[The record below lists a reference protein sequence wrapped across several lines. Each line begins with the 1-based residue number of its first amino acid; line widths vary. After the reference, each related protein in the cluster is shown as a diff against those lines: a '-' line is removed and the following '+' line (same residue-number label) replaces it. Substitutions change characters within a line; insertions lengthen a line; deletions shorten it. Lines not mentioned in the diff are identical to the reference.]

1 MHSNYD
7 LTNED
12 NLMQPALEVARIGA
26 LLRNYYIGAALFSST
41 GELVAT
47 AYGAGTTAGEIF
59 HAETQLAIL
68 LRSGRSAG
76 IFSQDERYIMTT
88 TLQPCPQCRQ
98 ICIQQQNLSVF
109 YGASTPTSGANLGD
123 LLETY
128 TNTEKLRISENSGEQ
143 VVREAHLT
151 KATRDQCTQ
160 GHKKYRDKVLKSAN
174 DVSGELMPFT
184 DLLELVRP
192 TNPTI
197 IPQIRSYQKQV
208 RTRLEEQQP
217 LQQDSDI
224 RIS

>member
-7 LTNED
+7 ITNED
-12 NLMQPALEVARIGA
+12 KLMQPALEAASIGA
-26 LLRNYYIGAALFSST
+26 LLRNYYIGAALFSSH
-41 GELVAT
+41 GELIAT

-68 LRSGRSAG
+68 LRSGRSAS

-98 ICIQQQNLSVF
+98 ICIQQQNLSVL

-128 TNTEKLRISENSGEQ
+128 TNTEKLRILENSGEQ
-143 VVREAHLT
+143 VVREAQLT
-151 KATRDQCTQ
+151 KTTRDQCTQ
-160 GHKKYRDKVLKSAN
+160 GHKKYRSKVLKSAN
-174 DVSGELMPFT
+174 EVSGELMPFT

-192 TNPTI
+192 TNPSI
-197 IPQIRSYQKQV
+197 IPQIRRYQKQM
-208 RTRLEEQQP
+208 RTRLEEHHP

-224 RIS
+224 KIP